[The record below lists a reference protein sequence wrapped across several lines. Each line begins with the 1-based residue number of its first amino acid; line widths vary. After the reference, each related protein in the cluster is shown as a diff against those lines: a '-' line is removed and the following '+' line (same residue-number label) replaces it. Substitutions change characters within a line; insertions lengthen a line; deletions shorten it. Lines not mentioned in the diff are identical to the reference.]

1 MNAKR
6 SSFSN
11 SVLQTSLKQFDTL
24 LEACS
29 YIKISVSEIHQSI
42 NNLYVRDH
50 NVSVGKTF
58 VPSNHNQPPT
68 NKYHYEEEPLEV
80 VLTARWKV
88 LSEKEKQEI
97 EKQEIEKQK
106 RETIEKRKIRCI
118 FSMKNPIS
126 LGKSFV
132 SL

>member
-1 MNAKR
+1 M
-6 SSFSN
+6 
-11 SVLQTSLKQFDTL
+11 KQFDTL

-58 VPSNHNQPPT
+58 VPNYNQPPT
-68 NKYHYEEEPLEV
+68 NKYHYEEEPLLEV

-88 LSEKEKQEI
+88 LSKKEKQEI

-106 RETIEKRKIRCI
+106 RETIEKSKIRLY
-118 FSMKNPIS
+118 FFLP
-126 LGKSFV
+126 
-132 SL
+132 